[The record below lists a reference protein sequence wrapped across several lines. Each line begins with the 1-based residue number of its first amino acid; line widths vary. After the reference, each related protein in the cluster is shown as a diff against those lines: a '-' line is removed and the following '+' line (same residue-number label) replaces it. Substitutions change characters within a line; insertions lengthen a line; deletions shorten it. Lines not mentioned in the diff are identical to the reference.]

1 MESMQDYYQIAPEP
15 PAKKNR
21 VSYRSRFHLPSI
33 PASFSPTITSTT
45 SGISSIPVPC
55 PSSSSFAPPCNITLE
70 QPSSASFSSVP
81 TCTTSSTLE
90 QPSSTPTCTS
100 SSTLEQPSSVSFSYV
115 PTCGTTSAPVS
126 SICTNYAEYS
136 LKQRRQRLFQLA
148 HKAKRRLI
156 ALEKHD
162 LSAFKMDKI
171 TEASK
176 PVYMFS
182 DEECQEGY
190 VQELFEDLLFRK
202 KRLMSFS
209 EVIGERRRDDK
220 VRPPP
225 LYHKIK
231 EKFEEEFI
239 PDYDEEITS
248 SEEEVAIVEV
258 EINVHVDERDEQ
270 IEELKNKIKEMEQE
284 YRKETHKK
292 EIQELEKRHKYECLR
307 FGNFIEKLK
316 REKKELKKELK
327 SAEKKLENEN
337 ICTKKIKSVVTL
349 PMKRKLYY

>member
-1 MESMQDYYQIAPEP
+1 MESMHVYYQIAPEP
-15 PAKKNR
+15 PAKKNI
-21 VSYRSRFHLPSI
+21 VSFRSRFHLPSI
-33 PASFSPTITSTT
+33 PASFSPTTITSMT

-100 SSTLEQPSSVSFSYV
+100 SSTLEQPSYVSFSYV

-162 LSAFKMDKI
+162 LSAFKKVKI

-176 PVYMFS
+176 PVYMSS
-182 DEECQEGY
+182 DEECQEGFITHQPSWQSSKFKEYKAKLNGTYLDRCSTKSRRPLQSRVVGDMNNKETPDVGDNLKWIIKTINTY
-190 VQELFEDLLFRK
+190 VQEIFEDLLFRK

-209 EVIGERRRDDK
+209 EVIGKRRSDDK

-225 LYHKIK
+225 LYHSKTHLPKTNIV
-231 EKFEEEFI
+231 
-239 PDYDEEITS
+239 DSHTS
-248 SEEEVAIVEV
+248 
-258 EINVHVDERDEQ
+258 IN
-270 IEELKNKIKEMEQE
+270 
-284 YRKETHKK
+284 TH
-292 EIQELEKRHKYECLR
+292 
-307 FGNFIEKLK
+307 
-316 REKKELKKELK
+316 
-327 SAEKKLENEN
+327 
-337 ICTKKIKSVVTL
+337 
-349 PMKRKLYY
+349 